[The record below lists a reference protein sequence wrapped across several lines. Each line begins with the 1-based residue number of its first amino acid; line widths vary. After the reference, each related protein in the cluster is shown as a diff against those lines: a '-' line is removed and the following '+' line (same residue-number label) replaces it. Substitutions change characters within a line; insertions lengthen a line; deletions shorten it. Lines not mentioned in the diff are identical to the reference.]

1 MSLSTDVTRGLLG
14 VPGMPY
20 TLLLDR
26 SSDFAGYKFLLRAA
40 YPSAVDAQLVLALL
54 QLWWDRT
61 EPDGWVPYIRNDMH
75 PGTPAHEVLMH
86 VAIGDHQVSPLGA
99 HFMARTLGA
108 KNLRPVNREIF
119 GVEDAD
125 GPLTGSAMVEYD
137 FGLPPVPLQ
146 NYPPDATDSED
157 PHGKPR
163 LLEPS
168 YLQQDKWFR
177 DGVVMPF
184 CDGSCNPL

>member
-1 MSLSTDVTRGLLG
+1 M
-14 VPGMPY
+14 
-20 TLLLDR
+20 
-26 SSDFAGYKFLLRAA
+26 
-40 YPSAVDAQLVLALL
+40 

-61 EPDGWVPYIRNDMH
+61 EPNGWVPYIRTDMH
-75 PGTPAHEVLMH
+75 PGTPPHEVLMH

-119 GVEDAD
+119 GIEDAD

-146 NYPPDATDSED
+146 NYPPDAAESDD

-177 DGVVMPF
+177 EGVVMPF
-184 CDGSCNPL
+184 CDGPCNPL